1 MVKHLALTLHE
12 LFQIIWNLEILPQD
26 FRDAS
31 IVHLYKNKG
40 NRQFCDNHRGISLLS
55 IAGKILAR
63 VLLNRLMS
71 HLEKGILPESQCG
84 FRKERGT
91 IDMVFAARQL
101 QEKCQEQNISLYS
114 TFVDLTKAFD
124 TVSREGLWKI
134 MAKYGCPEKF
144 ISLVRQFHDGMLAR
158 VQDNGE
164 TSEPFP
170 VTNGVKQGCVLA
182 PTLFSLVFSAM
193 LTDAFQYSDVGI
205 SIRYRYDGS
214 LFNLRR
220 LQAKTK
226 VSKDKINDLLFADD
240 CALNATSEE
249 GMQNSVD
256 KFSDACKNFGLTIST
271 KKTEVLHQPAPRE
284 SYNEPHISVNGQ
296 RFNAVEKFTYLGSTL
311 SRSVTIDD
319 EVNIRIAKA
328 SSAFGRLRKNVWER
342 RGISIETKLKVY
354 KAVVLTS
361 LMYASETWTVYR
373 RHAKRL
379 NHFHTT
385 SLRKLFGI
393 KWQDK
398 VTDTEVLLRAGF
410 SSIHT
415 MLKQTQ
421 LRWAGHVARMPDH
434 RLPKKLLFGELVHG
448 KRSRGGQKKR
458 FKDTLKISLKDFN
471 IDHSS
476 WEEASMERSH
486 WRNVVRDGAKM
497 YEENRIETAE
507 KRRFDRKSRADRS
520 PTAATIPCPH
530 CTRTFRAQIGLV
542 SHLRTHKRMK

>member
-1 MVKHLALTLHE
+1 MLNLT
-12 LFQIIWNLEILPQD
+12 FQ
-26 FRDAS
+26 S
-31 IVHLYKNKG
+31 I
-40 NRQFCDNHRGISLLS
+40 
-55 IAGKILAR
+55 
-63 VLLNRLMS
+63 
-71 HLEKGILPESQCG
+71 
-84 FRKERGT
+84 
-91 IDMVFAARQL
+91 
-101 QEKCQEQNISLYS
+101 
-114 TFVDLTKAFD
+114 
-124 TVSREGLWKI
+124 
-134 MAKYGCPEKF
+134 
-144 ISLVRQFHDGMLAR
+144 
-158 VQDNGE
+158 
-164 TSEPFP
+164 
-170 VTNGVKQGCVLA
+170 
-182 PTLFSLVFSAM
+182 
-193 LTDAFQYSDVGI
+193 
-205 SIRYRYDGS
+205 
-214 LFNLRR
+214 
-220 LQAKTK
+220 
-226 VSKDKINDLLFADD
+226 
-240 CALNATSEE
+240 
-249 GMQNSVD
+249 
-256 KFSDACKNFGLTIST
+256 
-271 KKTEVLHQPAPRE
+271 
-284 SYNEPHISVNGQ
+284 NGQ
-296 RFNAVEKFTYLGSTL
+296 KLNAVEKFTYLGSTL